1 MNIKHSQHSFSK
13 KNSKY
18 CLCIFVIN
26 EGERLLSQLAKTRTL
41 DFCIDTIIVDGG
53 STDGSTDKEKLN
65 QFKVNTLLVLEEKG
79 QLGTQT
85 QLAFMWAIE
94 NGYEGVITMDGN
106 NKDSPSD
113 ALKFIEQLEGGYDF
127 IQGSRFIKGGEH
139 KNTPLSRLLGIKLIH
154 APLVQLASGYKYT
167 DTTNGFRAYS
177 KKLLTNSLFP
187 VFLKSM
193 SSYNYHYY
201 LSIFSTVNK
210 FKCTEVPV
218 TRIYPK
224 GAVPTKIS
232 KVKGNYLLFAGL
244 IKVIL
249 MRLGLIKCS
258 SPQIQER
265 VL

>member
-1 MNIKHSQHSFSK
+1 MEIKHSQHSFSN

-26 EGERLLSQLAKTRTL
+26 EGQRLLSQLAKMTTL
-41 DFCIDTIIVDGG
+41 NSFVDIIIVDGG
-53 STDGSTDKEKLN
+53 STDGSTNKENLN
-65 QFKVNTLLVLEEKG
+65 HFNVNTLLVLEEDG
-79 QLGTQT
+79 GLGTQT
-85 QLAFMWAIE
+85 QLAFIWAIH

-113 ALKFIEQLEGGYDF
+113 ALKFVAQLENGYDF

-139 KNTPLSRLLGIKLIH
+139 KNTPLSRLLAIKLIH

-193 SSYNYHYY
+193 ASYNYHYY

-224 GAVPTKIS
+224 GAVPTKIT
-232 KVKGNYLLFAGL
+232 KVKGNFLLLAGL
-244 IKVIL
+244 LKVIL
-249 MRLGLIKCS
+249 MRFRLMKC
-258 SPQIQER
+258 
-265 VL
+265 L

>member
-1 MNIKHSQHSFSK
+1 MNIKHSHHSFLN

-26 EGERLLSQLAKTRTL
+26 EGDRLLSQLAKTTSL
-41 DFCIDTIIVDGG
+41 DSCIDIIIVDGG
-53 STDGSTDKEKLN
+53 STDGSTETENLTHFGIN
-65 QFKVNTLLVLEEKG
+65 SLLVLKERG

-113 ALKFIEQLEGGYDF
+113 ALKFIEQLEKGFDF

-139 KNTPLSRLLGIKLIH
+139 KNTPLSRLLAIKLIH

-177 KKLLTNSLFP
+177 KKLITNSLFP

-193 SSYNYHYY
+193 ASYNYHYY

-210 FKCTEVPV
+210 FNCTEVPV
-218 TRIYPK
+218 SRIYPK

-232 KVKGNYLLFAGL
+232 KVKGNFLLLAGL

-249 MRLGLIKCS
+249 MRLRLVKCS
-258 SPQIQER
+258 
-265 VL
+265 